1 MPRTAPEK
9 VHEVIGQHML
19 ADGLEPIVDLEK
31 SHGSWVY
38 DPISGKEYLDLFS
51 CFASMPVGWSH
62 PKIVARKDELGVA
75 AVNKPTNSDIYS
87 TQMADFVDTFAR
99 VAKPDYFKYFFF
111 ISGGALA
118 VENAMK
124 AAFDWKYRRE
134 MDKGNTVNPDDLK
147 VIHFEKAFHGRTG
160 YTLSLTNTADPRKTQ
175 YFPKFQWP
183 RITTPYITFPM
194 NEGNLAKVKELEEKA
209 INQIKQAIADNPNT
223 IASLVI
229 EPIQGE
235 GGDNH
240 FRDEF
245 MVQLRKICDEHDI
258 MFIMDEVQSGVG
270 LTGKFWA
277 HEHFSVNPDM
287 IAFGKKTQICG
298 FMSTNRIDEVEKN
311 VFHESSRI
319 NSTWGGNIVDMVRFM
334 MYLEIIEEENLVEHA
349 VTQGEYL
356 LNKLYALQ
364 DKYSGTISNARGKGL
379 MCAFDL
385 PDTGTR
391 DKLMQTIWKEGALIL
406 GSGTKALRFRPHLT
420 VTKDDIDK
428 GIDIVEK
435 ALLDL

>member
-1 MPRTAPEK
+1 MPKTAPEK
-9 VHEVIGQHML
+9 VHEVIGRHML

-31 SHGSWVY
+31 SHGSWVH
-38 DPISGKEYLDLFS
+38 DPISGKDYLDLFS

-62 PKIVARKDELGVA
+62 PKVVARKGELGVA

-87 TQMADFVDTFAR
+87 TQMADFVDAFAQ
-99 VAKPDYFKYFFF
+99 VAKPEYFQYFFF

-118 VENAMK
+118 VENALK
-124 AAFDWKYRRE
+124 AAFDWKYRKE
-134 MDKGNTVNPDDLK
+134 LAKGNEVNRDDLK

-175 YFPKFQWP
+175 YFPKFDWLRVTSP
-183 RITTPYITFPM
+183 GITFPL
-194 NEGNLAKVKELEEKA
+194 NDENLSQVKELEEKA
-209 INQIKQAIADNPNT
+209 ISQIKQAIADNPDT
-223 IASLVI
+223 IASLII

-245 MVQLRKICDEHDI
+245 IVQLREICDENEI

-298 FMSTNRIDEVEKN
+298 FMSTDRVDEVEGN

-334 MYLEIIEEENLVEHA
+334 MYLEIIEEENLVQEA
-349 VTQGEYL
+349 VAQGDYL
-356 LNKLYALQ
+356 LQKLYELQ
-364 DKYSGTISNARGKGL
+364 NEYGELISNARGKGL

-385 PDTGTR
+385 PDTETR
-391 DKLMQTIWKEGALIL
+391 DQLMKAIWREGALIL
-406 GSGTKALRFRPHLT
+406 GSGTTSIRFRPHLN
-420 VTKDDIDK
+420 VKRSDIDM

-435 ALLDL
+435 ALSSL